1 MTGIT
6 KQDLLAQ
13 IQDSKTKTAIANLGT
28 EDDEMTGLLFAA
40 LHAAY
45 KAQQRINQ
53 DLQPGQ
59 FLQSV
64 TAPVVQ
70 QQTDPNGGLFVLKT
84 ISLRVTSPIS
94 DETAPFLG

>member
-1 MTGIT
+1 MTGIS

-13 IQDSKTKTAIANLGT
+13 VQDPRTKAVIAGLGN
-28 EDDEMTGLLFAA
+28 DGDEMTSLLYTA
-40 LHAAY
+40 LLAAY

-53 DLQPGQ
+53 DLPPGQ
-59 FLQSV
+59 NLNSL

-70 QQTDPNGGLFVLKT
+70 QQSGSDGSLYVVKT

-94 DETAPFLG
+94 DEVAPFVG

>member
-13 IQDSKTKTAIANLGT
+13 IQDPKIKATVAGLGGDT
-28 EDDEMTGLLFAA
+28 DEMTSLIFAV
-40 LHAAY
+40 LQAAY

-53 DLQPGQ
+53 DLPPGQ
-59 FLQSV
+59 HLQSV

-70 QQTDPNGGLFVLKT
+70 QQTDADGTLYVAKT
-84 ISLRVTSPIS
+84 ISLRVRSPIS
-94 DETAPFLG
+94 EETAPFVG

>member
-13 IQDSKTKTAIANLGT
+13 IQDTKTKTILAGYSS
-28 EDDEMTGLLFAA
+28 DSDEMTSVLFAA
-40 LHAAY
+40 LLAAY

-53 DLQPGQ
+53 DLPPGQ
-59 FLQSV
+59 NLNSV

-70 QQTDPNGGLFVLKT
+70 QQTDADGGLYVVKT
-84 ISLRVTSPIS
+84 ISLPVRSPIS
-94 DETAPFLG
+94 DETSPFVG